1 MARRK
6 KDRKGIRLKR
16 IAHQH
21 NIIKEEI
28 PYKEIDEIV
37 QNTSAQ
43 EIPTEKQLVYS
54 NVKALI
60 DMYPTPGSAY
70 LSHLLESDIKNYGEE
85 NVTKA
90 LSQLPDEYLSV
101 IQDVIHYEEDSG
113 KIHHALK
120 EFADAI
126 LGEIPDE
133 EKAKVQGEIMDM
145 L

>member
-6 KDRKGIRLKR
+6 KDRKGVRLKR
-16 IAHQH
+16 IARKH

-28 PYKEIDEIV
+28 PYKEKDEIV
-37 QNTSAQ
+37 QN
-43 EIPTEKQLVYS
+43 IPTEKQLVYS

-60 DMYPTPGSAY
+60 DMFPTPGSAY

-90 LSQLPDEYLSV
+90 LSKLPDGYLSS